1 MSKHIV
7 VSNEKGGVGKST
19 TAVNL
24 AHGLSLRGRSVL
36 LIDFDPQGSA
46 SRHLR
51 HEPTPATRKMI
62 LGDESPK
69 RLAVEVRPNLH
80 LLSSNVELA
89 DVRDYL
95 AMKMGRDPESA
106 RGALAQALDG
116 LRGYDYIVTDCSP
129 AVDVLTINAM
139 MAGDE
144 LLVPVSADFL
154 SAVGTEQHL
163 QTLKL
168 VEELGSD
175 IELGYI
181 VPTRFD
187 GRTKRA
193 RRILELLQDA
203 FGEELVTNP
212 IRVNTSIAEA
222 AHFGKTI
229 FEHAPNSN
237 GAADYAALVET
248 VDNER

>member
-1 MSKHIV
+1 MPTHIV

-24 AHGLSLRGRSVL
+24 AHALTLRGRSVL

-51 HEPTPATRKMI
+51 HDPTPATRKML
-62 LGDESPK
+62 LGDDSPK
-69 RLAVEVRPNLH
+69 KLAVEVRPNLH
-80 LLSSNVELA
+80 LLSSNIELA

-95 AMKMGRDPESA
+95 AMKMGRDPDGA
-106 RGALAQALDG
+106 RLAFKHCLKG

-129 AVDVLTINAM
+129 AVDILTINAM
-139 MAGDE
+139 MAGDR
-144 LLVPVSADFL
+144 LLVPVSADYL
-154 SAVGTEQHL
+154 SAVGTDQHL
-163 QTLKL
+163 QTLQL
-168 VEELGSD
+168 VEELGGK
-175 IELGYI
+175 IELSYI

-193 RRILELLQDA
+193 RRILELLQEA
-203 FGEELVTNP
+203 FDDLVTDP
-212 IRVNTSIAEA
+212 IRANTSIAEA
-222 AHFGKTI
+222 AHYGKTI

-237 GAADYAALVET
+237 GAADYAALAET
-248 VDNER
+248 VDNE